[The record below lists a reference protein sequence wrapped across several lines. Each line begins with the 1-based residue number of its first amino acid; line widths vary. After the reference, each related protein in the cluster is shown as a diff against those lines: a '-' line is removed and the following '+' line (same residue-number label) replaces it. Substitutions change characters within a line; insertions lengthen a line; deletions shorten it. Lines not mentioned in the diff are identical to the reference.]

1 MTNLEETRK
10 QDLLSAWKKICAWTK
25 ENTAGKFP
33 GGHRFHCPHH
43 VYHWSDLVINEAGE
57 ARIYWGSHG
66 SDNPEY
72 VCTKDNIYGTTNGR
86 FLSSKV
92 KTVNSPNF
100 SEEQISAASTHRVNF
115 VAERFEEIIVRWPT
129 FKAEILSEIA
139 KNERIANFEP

>member
-1 MTNLEETRK
+1 M
-10 QDLLSAWKKICAWTK
+10 
-25 ENTAGKFP
+25 
-33 GGHRFHCPHH
+33 
-43 VYHWSDLVINEAGE
+43 
-57 ARIYWGSHG
+57 
-66 SDNPEY
+66 
-72 VCTKDNIYGTTNGR
+72 
-86 FLSSKV
+86 SSKV